1 MTDRRS
7 VGGMGSAEG
16 CASSTEALVDGRLVA
31 WETIGETGGVSV
43 VRCRVIVSGR
53 VQGVFYRDSCRSM
66 AIDLGVAGWVRNL
79 SDGSVELAAEGTREG
94 VDTLL
99 EWCQMGPPQANVT
112 ALEVLDEAPRGDRH
126 FRIVSG
132 AASPE

>member
-1 MTDRRS
+1 MDEIEGRS
-7 VGGMGSAEG
+7 S
-16 CASSTEALVDGRLVA
+16 SSTEALVGGRLVA
-31 WETIGETGGVSV
+31 WRTTGETVGVSV

-79 SDGSVELAAEGTREG
+79 SDGSVELAAEGTREA
-94 VDTLL
+94 VDQLL
-99 EWCQMGPPQANVT
+99 EWCQLGPPHANVT
-112 ALEVLDEAPRGDRH
+112 TLEISDEALRGERH

-132 AASPE
+132 TASLE

>member
-7 VGGMGSAEG
+7 VRWMGSAEG

-79 SDGSVELAAEGTREG
+79 SDGSVELAAEGTREA
-94 VDTLL
+94 VDKLL
-99 EWCQMGPPQANVT
+99 EWCQAGPPHANVD
-112 ALEVLDEAPRGDRH
+112 ALEIVDEAPRGDRH

-132 AASPE
+132 TVSLE